1 MWTDS
6 LLIFPHMLNWAKPAL
21 YFAYVVLVYN
31 QTSKDD
37 QINLR
42 CFANDHQ
49 YSYTEKGVYT
59 SFTEKFE

>member
-1 MWTDS
+1 
-6 LLIFPHMLNWAKPAL
+6 MLNWAKPAL
-21 YFAYVVLVYN
+21 YFAYVVLVYD

-59 SFTEKFE
+59 SFTEKYE